1 LEYISNDHKSGEGR
15 KSSTG
20 FSVEAGG
27 SASPAGPEISGKFG
41 LNDFDEIM
49 SNSEVYQ
56 KYADAVLRSF
66 PYHNIIDEIKAI
78 LDELQMGRLVVFFDD
93 FSEINWVNQ
102 KLFVDVILSPL
113 NNSSDEKVKLKV
125 AAYPG
130 RVYYGNIDPGK
141 IDTIRLDFY
150 EIYKSNDLQTMESRS
165 IDYTERLLR
174 TRFDEFGEEIEQ
186 YFDPSQDMS
195 EYFRLIFECSFNV
208 PRIIGYLLH
217 YCFRDRIS
225 QGETITAPS
234 IKLAARKYYEDVLF
248 PYFDG

>member
-1 LEYISNDHKSGEGR
+1 
-15 KSSTG
+15 
-20 FSVEAGG
+20 
-27 SASPAGPEISGKFG
+27 
-41 LNDFDEIM
+41 
-49 SNSEVYQ
+49 
-56 KYADAVLRSF
+56 
-66 PYHNIIDEIKAI
+66 
-78 LDELQMGRLVVFFDD
+78 
-93 FSEINWVNQ
+93 Q

-195 EYFRLIFECSFNV
+195 EYFRMIFECSFNV

-234 IKLAARKYYEDVLF
+234 IKLAARKYYEDVLV
-248 PYFDG
+248 PYFDRKNRFVLEPFESKLDRHNQQILLKDLISEAKDVRRKISTGEVGGGYFHTITNPPVSHFSILPRMEKLLSSL